1 MQSLHRALLS
11 ESWRRSRRSS
21 GKWLQRPQVRGKPID
36 PNHNRYILIDRQQYT
51 GLGDEQEFKVV
62 DLGNMQYQFVSDV
75 NGEALQVNSNGT
87 VTPGSGSNNQFNVY
101 SVGSTIPVVI
111 TSLSGNT
118 YQVTNQNSGYEIDV
132 DGASVSSGAVVDQW
146 PYNGGTN
153 QQWTFSNTGNGF
165 YTLTNVNSGLLLDV
179 ENASTSEG
187 ALIDQYSSNGGLN
200 QQWNISAP

>member
-1 MQSLHRALLS
+1 MILTTTGTSSLIANS
-11 ESWRRSRRSS
+11 T
-21 GKWLQRPQVRGKPID
+21 QVW
-36 PNHNRYILIDRQQYT
+36 
-51 GLGDEQEFKVV
+51 GDEQEFKVV